1 MTCFVNSHTYVYPY
15 TTYKYINTY
24 NPTILC
30 NLYSMCLYTYF
41 LLFLCYSILY
51 IEGQVNLLSYTPKL

>member
-30 NLYSMCLYTYF
+30 NLYSMCLYIYF
-41 LLFLCYSILY
+41 FIISMLFYSLCRGAS
-51 IEGQVNLLSYTPKL
+51 